1 MPLQEVREGREVTEE
16 EMNRALL
23 LERFGPLQT
32 LAKERPVDPYADQR
46 RRRRVLLGDDAESS
60 YPQAVDL

>member
-1 MPLQEVREGREVTEE
+1 MTAE

-32 LAKERPVDPYADQR
+32 LAKERPVDRYADQR
-46 RRRRVLLGDDAESS
+46 RRRRVLLGEAEVVGC
-60 YPQAVDL
+60 PQAVDP